1 MIEYTV
7 IEFVLVLVVAV
18 ALGLVLGYY
27 FWK

>member
-1 MIEYTV
+1 MIEFTV